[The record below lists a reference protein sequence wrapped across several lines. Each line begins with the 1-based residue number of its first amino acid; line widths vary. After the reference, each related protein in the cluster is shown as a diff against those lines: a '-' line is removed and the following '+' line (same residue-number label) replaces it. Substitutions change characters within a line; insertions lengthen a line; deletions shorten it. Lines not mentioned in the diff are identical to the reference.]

1 MNQNA
6 TFEAPPT
13 EQISQKARAGAGWSL
28 ASLVGRQVIS
38 LGATAV
44 LARVLSA
51 ADYGLFGM
59 VVAVTA
65 LIQSFTDLGLSWATI
80 QRKEITRAQI
90 DSLFIINAVFGL
102 VLWIVSAFSGK

>member
-1 MNQNA
+1 MTSTAVTTTTSLRVENQGK
-6 TFEAPPT
+6 TAPFCAPQV

-28 ASLVGRQVIS
+28 ASLVGRQLIS

-59 VVAVTA
+59 VVAITA
-65 LIQSFTDLGLSWATI
+65 LMQAFTDFGLSWASDSA
-80 QRKEITRAQI
+80 QRNHAST
-90 DSLFIINAVFGL
+90 N
-102 VLWIVSAFSGK
+102 